1 MSLVVYKLPNII
13 IWHSASVCI
22 SLCSTYNRV
31 KCAHVDLFLWLTA
44 SKRWS
49 HYAIL
54 LSEWVSE
61 WVSVTIE
68 SEATTDSDDFDP
80 IFLNLSPLFRN
91 IVGCST
97 FVEDSL
103 ECPRMLLRISTLLH
117 EKSSICH
124 VLSNLPSHL
133 TPSTRRWVFFFH
145 NFLNH
150 LISGVRIKRSCLC
163 SYGELVSK
171 EFSFQFSRKCM
182 TPSRSSALRY
192 GQPSWMSVK
201 TT

>member
-1 MSLVVYKLPNII
+1 MPS
-13 IWHSASVCI
+13 C
-22 SLCSTYNRV
+22 
-31 KCAHVDLFLWLTA
+31 
-44 SKRWS
+44 
-49 HYAIL
+49 
-54 LSEWVSE
+54 

-182 TPSRSSALRY
+182 TPSKRDRVFSACRWTSAVRRSQNLFKSNSSF
-192 GQPSWMSVK
+192 GQRIIFFNEAKIPFRERIISVGETQNSFRGK
-201 TT
+201 NSKLL